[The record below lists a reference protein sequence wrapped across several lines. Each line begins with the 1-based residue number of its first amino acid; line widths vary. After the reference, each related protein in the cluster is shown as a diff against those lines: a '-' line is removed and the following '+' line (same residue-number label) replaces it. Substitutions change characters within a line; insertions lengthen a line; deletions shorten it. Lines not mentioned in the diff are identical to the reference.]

1 MSRACLTG
9 ALVGAQVGLSG
20 IPERF
25 INGLQNHGELV
36 DLARQLGVLTERDR
50 PTFA

>member
-9 ALVGAQVGLSG
+9 SLVGAQVGLSG

-25 INGLQNHGELV
+25 IDGLENHRELVKLARLLGEL
-36 DLARQLGVLTERDR
+36 TEGDQ
-50 PTFA
+50 PVG